1 MQICRNS
8 ARAVF
13 PYGNKG
19 FHAKKKSRVAALF
32 CAAPKAQPVAVLL
45 TLRCPALPRAAYFSV
60 QQPPGCRSQ
69 MQICRNSARAVFPYG
84 KANFGKRKRKTN
96 LCGKPFAVSDKKRAV
111 PAKQV
116 QLFLFRFRSALN
128 ATVLNQWVRK
138 NISTNNTVM
147 IQVLTLISLAL
158 PEKRRTAM

>member
-1 MQICRNS
+1 MQITREALQAYS
-8 ARAVF
+8 HTPIRVPAQRKRAASGSF
-13 PYGNKG
+13 
-19 FHAKKKSRVAALF
+19 LF
-32 CAAPKAQPVAVLL
+32 CAEGTAHAALL

-147 IQVLTLISLAL
+147 TQVLTLISLAL